1 MRGLTLHPFL
11 RPRSRLLLLTLASVL
26 APGSVGHA
34 LDAVDFQV
42 PGADKSTVAAL
53 KNASALL
60 TGGKISKED
69 AQELF
74 TNARAE
80 YARLLNALFAL
91 GYYGPVIHVWVNG
104 REAADIAPLDAPG
117 TVTSV
122 KVTVDTGPQFHFSQT
137 VITPLAHAADLP
149 GNFRPGALAAS
160 GTIQTAVTTA
170 VDGWRDEGH
179 AKVDVAAQ
187 AITADHKDST
197 VSALVTLDPGPVL
210 YFGPL
215 IVTGAQ
221 RMRADRIR
229 KIAGLTPGLRYSP
242 AALSRAADR
251 LRRSGVFNSV
261 TLTEAD
267 KITLPSTLGVTASV
281 VEAPLHRYSVSA
293 ELTSQDGASVTGSW
307 LHRNLFGGGE
317 RLMVTG
323 SATNIDAISSGM
335 DYALGVTLDRPA
347 TPGADTSVGVSANIG
362 HADQTDYTADNF
374 DTGMTFTHWFNDQV
388 TGTVGLTYLY
398 SKGHDG
404 SGDFTFNVLNLPI
417 GAILDNRDLVTDP
430 TKGVY
435 VDGLVTPYLG
445 FGANGTGGQIT
456 LDARGYKTFGDADF
470 VTLAGR
476 LQGGAVL
483 GSGALGTPRD
493 YLFYSGG
500 GGTVRGQPY
509 QSLGAVAD
517 DHGVAVPIGG
527 TRFLGTQLEARLRLN
542 DTWGVVG
549 FFDAGL
555 VDIDSFTPNDGNWQS
570 GAGIGVRYQTGFGPI
585 RLDLAVPLH
594 TGAGQADGSGFINNV
609 LLYVG
614 LGQSF

>member
-1 MRGLTLHPFL
+1 MVILIR
-11 RPRSRLLLLTLASVL
+11 RLPAKSALPVLTLAAVL
-26 APGSVGHA
+26 ALGQAGRA
-34 LDAVDFQV
+34 LDKVDFQV

-60 TGGKISKED
+60 TSGKINKED

-80 YARLLNALFAL
+80 YARLLNALYAL

-104 REAADIAPLDAPG
+104 REAAEIAPLDAPG
-117 TVTSV
+117 TITSV
-122 KVTVDTGPQFHFSQT
+122 RVTVDIGPQFHFAEA
-137 VITPLAHAADLP
+137 VITPLAHADDIPAD
-149 GNFRPGALAAS
+149 FQPGALAAS

-170 VDGWRDEGH
+170 VNGWRDEGH
-179 AKVDVAAQ
+179 AKADVAAQ
-187 AITADHKDST
+187 AITADHQGST

-210 YFGPL
+210 SFGPL
-215 IVTGAQ
+215 VVTGAQ

-242 AALSRAADR
+242 DDLQRAADR
-251 LRRSGVFNSV
+251 LRRSGVFSSV
-261 TLTEAD
+261 TLTEDA
-267 KITLPSTLGVTASV
+267 KITLPATLGITASV
-281 VEAPLHRYSVSA
+281 VEAPLHRYSFSA

-317 RLMVTG
+317 RLTITG
-323 SATNIDAISSGM
+323 AVTNIDAISSGL

-347 TPGADTSVGVSANIG
+347 TPGADTSLGLSANIG
-362 HADQTDYTADNF
+362 HQDQTDFTADNF
-374 DTGMTFTHWFNDQV
+374 DTGVTFRRWFNDRL
-388 TGTVGLTYLY
+388 TGTVGLSYLY
-398 SKGHDG
+398 SMGHDE
-404 SGDFTFNVLNLPI
+404 SGDFIFNVLNLPVE
-417 GAILDNRDLVTDP
+417 AIWDNRDLVTDA

-435 VDGLVTPYLG
+435 VDGGVTPYLG
-445 FGANGTGGQIT
+445 FGASQSGGQIT
-456 LDARGYKTFGDADF
+456 VDARGYKTFGSGDRL
-470 VTLAGR
+470 TLAGR

-483 GSGALGTPRD
+483 GSSALGTPRD

-509 QSLGAVAD
+509 QSLGAVVND
-517 DHGVAVPIGG
+517 NGTPVPIGG
-527 TRFLGTQLEARLRLN
+527 TRFVGTQLEARLRLN

-555 VDIDSFTPNDGNWQS
+555 VDLDSFTPNDGNWQS

-594 TGAGQADGSGFINNV
+594 NGAGQSGGSGLISGV
-609 LLYVG
+609 LVYVG